1 MIRKLKNIAWS
12 VLRKLN
18 LGGILQLVLA
28 SALID
33 DGWFRSFNQKESVD
47 KNGNPIPWY
56 TYSAIKF
63 IEGRL
68 KPEFDIFEYGCG
80 NSTRWFAKR
89 VNSVHATEHD
99 SKWMEKVSLKL
110 PGNAKVFHFE
120 VGDNYVESIQKL
132 NKKFHIIVVDGMER
146 NECVK
151 YCVDHL
157 KENGIIIFDNTQLED
172 YEEGISFLVRRGFK
186 RLDFIGILPIVGY
199 NNTTSIFYRESN
211 CLEI

>member
-1 MIRKLKNIAWS
+1 M
-12 VLRKLN
+12 LRKLN

-28 SALID
+28 SALRD
-33 DGWFRSFNQKESVD
+33 DGWFRSFKQKESVD
-47 KNGNPIPWY
+47 KDGSPIPWY

-80 NSTRWFAKR
+80 NSTLWFAKR
-89 VNSVHATEHD
+89 VNSVLATEHD
-99 SKWMEKVSLKL
+99 KSWMEKVSSKL
-110 PGNAKVFHFE
+110 PSNAKIFHFE
-120 VGDNYVESIQKL
+120 VEHNYVESIQKS

-151 YCVDHL
+151 YCIDYL
-157 KENGIIIFDNTQLED
+157 NENGIIIFDNTQLED
-172 YEEGISFLVRRGFK
+172 YEEGIRFLLSRGFK

-199 NNTTSIFYRESN
+199 NNTTSIFYRKNN
-211 CLEI
+211 CFEV